1 MSVIMDI
8 RNKNC
13 RLPVMSRRR
22 QFFGILFSFMFFP
35 VFCRAF
41 SNVFFEL
48 DVARESIILLK
59 NEDQVLPLWAE
70 TFIRDASQ
78 CPAHTI
84 GTFGKKDRV
93 EYREGVMVG
102 YRYYDT
108 EKTEILFPFGH
119 GFSYTGFSY
128 GDLEIVQYKERGK
141 QVVKVS
147 CTESI

>member
-108 EKTEILFPFGH
+108 EKQRFYFRLVMGFPIPDFLMVILK
-119 GFSYTGFSY
+119 
-128 GDLEIVQYKERGK
+128 L
-141 QVVKVS
+141 
-147 CTESI
+147 CSIRSVENRL